1 MKVAIVS
8 GSIRRNRGTPQVADW
23 VKVTADRVAP
33 HAEFSLLDLKEL
45 NLPSFDEPMPPQDAA
60 ETRQVGP
67 EVRRWLDALAEADAY
82 VFVTPEYNHG
92 LPASVKNAVDFID
105 YQIKRKPVAIVSH
118 GSVGGARANE
128 QLRLILNSTLGALP
142 IPESVTLRAA
152 PATKPVF
159 TDDHQLLDEHARA
172 QRPLEN
178 LISSLIWH
186 AQALKAAREV
196 R

>member
-1 MKVAIVS
+1 MKIAIVS

-23 VKVTADRVAP
+23 VKVTADQAAP
-33 HAEFSLLDLKEL
+33 ETEFTLVDLKEL
-45 NLPSFDEPMPPQDAA
+45 DLPFFDEPMPPQDAA
-60 ETRQVGP
+60 DSREVGP
-67 EVRRWLDALAEADAY
+67 AVRRWLDVLADADAY
-82 VFVTPEYNHG
+82 IFVTPEYNHG

-128 QLRLILNSTLGALP
+128 QLRLVLNSTLGALP

-152 PATKPVF
+152 PATRPVF
-159 TDDHQLLDEHARA
+159 SDDHQLLEEHSRA

-178 LISSLIWH
+178 LIASLIWH
-186 AQALKAAREV
+186 AQALKVARET
-196 R
+196 